1 MAGAA
6 RALLSVPLL
15 VSMAVLGAC
24 DGKGGGFLWQK
35 SDHASEPKPEPE
47 PTTQRQMATPEPPP
61 SAAPARPAP
70 TPLPPLPPANPA
82 VAAPVAVPAAAPVAA
97 GEDRLVP
104 FTGKTP
110 TDAPPAQDCR
120 IPGFSA
126 PDQFKVYAA
135 GAYAGRKLDY
145 QIDESGHQATRID
158 VAVNQAKTPVVL
170 MLGAYEPTVWNIGWA
185 QGTRIAAVLVSGY
198 HRQAIAGLPADV
210 PVLVSSHDGKGPCT
224 HFYVA
229 QQQLPRLNP
238 IAMKVFGRRVD
249 MVYPATDGQVLI
261 GDSLPATG
269 LITSARVSPDS
280 FADPQAPLAGQA
292 GLQAAV
298 REGRLREAR
307 SQDMQAWIAARDAI
321 EPALPP
327 VAGQLAPNR
336 SQGTVHNGYVVL
348 KPMRI
353 PAGLYGAHS
362 ATFFVPKGV
371 PRPTGDPGHSAIY
384 DFNTLSCTGALCMR
398 D

>member
-1 MAGAA
+1 MARAA
-6 RALLSVPLL
+6 RALISISLL
-15 VSMAVLGAC
+15 ALIAMLGAC
-24 DGKGGGFLWQK
+24 DSNGSGFLWQK
-35 SDHASEPKPEPE
+35 SDPDAKPATQAQMPAPAPAQIPDNSPAAA
-47 PTTQRQMATPEPPP
+47 PTTASRP
-61 SAAPARPAP
+61 SAR
-70 TPLPPLPPANPA
+70 PANPA
-82 VAAPVAVPAAAPVAA
+82 TAASPVS
-97 GEDRLVP
+97 GEDKLVP
-104 FTGKTP
+104 FAAAMP
-110 TDAPPAQDCR
+110 IADALPSECLV
-120 IPGFSA
+120 PGFSA
-126 PDQFKVYAA
+126 AGEFKVHAA

-170 MLGAYEPTVWNIGWA
+170 MLGAYEPTVWNIGWT

-198 HRQAIAGLPADV
+198 HRQAVAGLPADV
-210 PVLVSSHDGKGPCT
+210 PMLISSHDNKGPCAY
-224 HFYVA
+224 FYVA

-238 IAMKVFGRRVD
+238 IAKQVFGRAVD
-249 MVYPATDGQVLI
+249 MVYPATDGKVL
-261 GDSLPATG
+261 TG
-269 LITSARVSPDS
+269 NPPVGELITSARVGPDS
-280 FADPQAPLAGQA
+280 FADPQAPLAGAA

-298 REGRLREAR
+298 SEGRLREAR
-307 SQDMQAWIAARDAI
+307 SEDMQAWVAARAAI

-371 PRPTGDPGHSAIY
+371 PRPTGNPGHSAIY
-384 DFNTLSCTGALCMR
+384 DFNTLTCTGALCAR